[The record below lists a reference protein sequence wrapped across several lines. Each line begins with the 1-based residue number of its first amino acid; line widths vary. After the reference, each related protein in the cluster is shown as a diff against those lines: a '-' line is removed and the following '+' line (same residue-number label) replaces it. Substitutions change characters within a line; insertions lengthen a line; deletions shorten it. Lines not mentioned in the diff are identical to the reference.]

1 MLSVHQH
8 WDPLQVCV
16 VGRSYPPEF
25 YSFIQN
31 PKARSVMERIAIE
44 TEEDYQK
51 IINLLKSFNV
61 EVLRTDISDNIDD
74 HYWAGS
80 YSPPPMCP
88 RDHTAMIGET
98 FFMPGSDYGMDVLW
112 GALTNYYITD
122 NSPDT
127 HFFSSITDIKDL
139 KNLTVKQK
147 EEFCKIFQKKLMQ
160 MPEHM
165 RLSVLE
171 TFKGILASVNHNPF
185 ATFPNNKKFNTF
197 STMEKY
203 IKDQGNRIVY
213 DKFVNSACMTVLG
226 KDLYYGSTVPDNKFS
241 YENLKKIYSELKT
254 EYFPDYR
261 MHLVKAD
268 THGDATYTPVKPGL
282 IISLFDVQNYAKSFP
297 DWEVVYLPR
306 QGEFDLKVQSFL
318 ELKHKNRGK
327 WWVPGEE
334 LNDDFT
340 DFVETWLKDWV
351 IYVEETVF
359 DVNMLIIDPTNVIVT
374 GYNKTVFD
382 AFERHGIT
390 PHIINFRH
398 RYFWDGG
405 IHCITSDLSRSG
417 TRQDYFPE
425 RN

>member
-25 YSFIQN
+25 YSFIKN

-51 IINLLKSFNV
+51 LIKLLKSFDV
-61 EVLRTDISDNIDD
+61 EVLRTDISDNIED
-74 HYWAGS
+74 HLWAGS
-80 YSPPPMCP
+80 YSPPPMYP

-98 FFMPGSDYGMDVLW
+98 FFMPGSEYGMDIIWRCFL
-112 GALTNYYITD
+112 AYDINPLCD
-122 NSPDT
+122 S
-127 HFFSSITDIKDL
+127 HLFADIKNIQDF
-139 KNLTVKQK
+139 KNFSVKEK
-147 EEFCKIFQKKLMQ
+147 EQFSILMKIKMME
-160 MPEHM
+160 MPDHM
-165 RLSVLE
+165 RFSVLDAL
-171 TFKGILASVNHNPF
+171 KGILASVNHDPLS
-185 ATFPNNKKFNTF
+185 TFPNNKKFNTF
-197 STMEKY
+197 FTMENY
-203 IKDQGNRIVY
+203 IKNKGNKIIY
-213 DKFVNSACMTVLG
+213 DKFVNAACMTRIG

-241 YENLKKIYSELKT
+241 YKNLKKIYEELKI

-261 MHLVKAD
+261 MHLVECN

-282 IISLFDVQNYAKSFP
+282 IISLFDVQNYEKTFP
-297 DWEVVYLPR
+297 DWEVVYLPQQSSFNPGMKYFHR
-306 QGEFDLKVQSFL
+306 LK
-318 ELKHKNRGK
+318 KKNKGK

-340 DFVETWLKDWV
+340 DFVESWLKDWV
-351 IYVEETVF
+351 IYVEETIF
-359 DVNMLIIDPTNVIVT
+359 DVNMLIINPTNVIVNN
-374 GYNKTVFD
+374 YNKDVFD

-390 PHIINFRH
+390 PHILNFRH

-405 IHCITSDLSRSG
+405 IHCITSDLSRKG
-417 TRQDYFPE
+417 HRKDYFPE